1 MKTIRNSLFFLIFF
15 SFSSLAQENDFQIWN
30 TLKLKKKINKS
41 FTTDLKYG
49 LRYRENA
56 SLISNQFIDLR
67 VKYRENKRWSYAI
80 GYRSISDYSIS
91 SNIQQKGRLY
101 LDAYY
106 SKKIKRYFI
115 DLRSRLLTQGNSY
128 SSKEVFRQKFKL
140 SYNIRKT
147 KLEPS
152 LAIELFYNFDNSFY
166 KVRNSLELAHP
177 INKKLDFSLVYK
189 IEHEFNMND
198 PMTLFIFEPKISYR
212 F

>member
-1 MKTIRNSLFFLIFF
+1 M
-15 SFSSLAQENDFQIWN
+15 
-30 TLKLKKKINKS
+30 
-41 FTTDLKYG
+41 
-49 LRYRENA
+49 
-56 SLISNQFIDLR
+56 
-67 VKYRENKRWSYAI
+67 
-80 GYRSISDYSIS
+80 
-91 SNIQQKGRLY
+91 
-101 LDAYY
+101 DAYY

-115 DLRSRLLTQGNSY
+115 DFRSRLLTQGDSY

-140 SYNIRKT
+140 SYKIRKT

-166 KVRNSLELAHP
+166 KTRNSLELAHP

-189 IEHEFNMND
+189 IEHEFNMTD

>member
-30 TLKLKKKINKS
+30 TLNLKKKINKS
-41 FTTDLKYG
+41 FTADLKYG

-67 VKYRENKRWSYAI
+67 IKYRENKRWSYAI
-80 GYRSISDYSIS
+80 GYRSISDYSLS
-91 SNIQQKGRLY
+91 SDVNFKNRLY
-101 LDAYY
+101 FDAYY
-106 SKKIKRYFI
+106 SKKIKRYFLDI
-115 DLRSRLLTQGNSY
+115 RNRFLNQSNSFT
-128 SSKEVFRQKFKL
+128 SKQVFRQKFKL

-166 KVRNSLELAHP
+166 KMRNSLVLAHP

-189 IEHEFNMND
+189 IENEFNIND
-198 PMTLFIFEPKISYR
+198 PMTLFIFEPKLSYR

>member
-1 MKTIRNSLFFLIFF
+1 MKTIRNVLFLFLFLSL
-15 SFSSLAQENDFQIWN
+15 SSNAQENDFQIWN
-30 TLKLKKKINKS
+30 TLNLKKKINKS
-41 FTTDLKYG
+41 FTADLKYG

-56 SLISNQFIDLR
+56 SLISNQFFDVRL
-67 VKYRENKRWSYAI
+67 KYRQNKRWSYAV
-80 GYRSISDYSIS
+80 GYRSILDYSLS
-91 SNIQQKGRLY
+91 SEINYKTRFY

-115 DLRSRLLTQGNSY
+115 DIRNRVLTQSNFN
-128 SSKEVFRQKFKL
+128 SSKQVFRQKFKL

-152 LAIELFYNFDNSFY
+152 LAIELFYNFANSFY

-198 PMTLFIFEPKISYR
+198 PMTLYIFEPKISYR